1 MKSIG
6 IICEYNPFHNGH
18 KYQIEQVKKI
28 YPDAIIVSIM
38 SGQFVQRGEPA
49 FLNKFIRTKMA
60 LEYVDL
66 VVELPQFYSISY
78 ADDFARG
85 GIMMAKMLGLDGLSF
100 GSESGDLTKID
111 FEITK
116 PTRADIRTGAAY
128 PKLMSADLK
137 SNDIL
142 AHAYLKASREIYPD
156 LQLIPVTRINNDYT
170 DEALTG
176 EISSAT
182 AIRKNYFN
190 GTSVKET
197 MPNSVLIL
205 NAVHW
210 EDYFTLLKYRILSM
224 SLQELLEIY
233 TMYEGLENRLKK
245 VISEVR
251 SFDELIERM
260 VSKRYTKSRI
270 QRLLVYILLNIKE
283 KDVIRLREIPA
294 VRILGMNN
302 IGRNFIKSIEDVV
315 IVTNVN
321 KESRDHFG
329 LEIKA
334 TEIYNLI
341 SGSTMTDFNT
351 PVVYRR

>member
-18 KYQIEQVKKI
+18 KYQIEQVKKL
-28 YPDAIIVSIM
+28 YPKAKIVAIM

-66 VVELPQFYSISY
+66 VVELPQFYAVSY

-85 GIMMAKMLGLDGLSF
+85 GIMIAKKLRLDGLSF
-100 GSESGDLTKID
+100 GSESGDLNKID
-111 FEITK
+111 FEIK
-116 PTRADIRTGAAY
+116 SPTREDIRTGAAY

-142 AHAYLKASREIYPD
+142 AHAYLKATKEIYPT
-156 LQLIPVTRINNDYT
+156 LTLIPIPRINNDYT
-170 DEALTG
+170 DEFLTG
-176 EISSAT
+176 TISSAT

-190 GTSVKET
+190 DNDIKAT
-197 MPNSVLIL
+197 MPHSELIV
-205 NAVHW
+205 NAVRW
-210 EDYFTLLKYRILSM
+210 EDYFTLLKYRTLSM
-224 SLQELLEIY
+224 TVHELQEIY

-245 VISEVR
+245 VIHEVKT
-251 SFDELIERM
+251 FDELIEKM
-260 VSKRYTKSRI
+260 VSKRYTRSRI

-283 KDVIRLREIPA
+283 KDIPRLKEITA
-294 VRILGMNN
+294 VRVLGMNDS
-302 IGRNFIKSIEDVV
+302 GRKLIKSIEDIV

-321 KESRDHFG
+321 SASRDYFG
-329 LEIKA
+329 LEIKSS
-334 TEIYNLI
+334 EIYNLI
-341 SGSTMTDFNT
+341 SGNTMTDFNT
-351 PVVYRR
+351 PVIYKR